1 MKSSRVRTLLVVSVL
16 TCALA
21 ACGGKDDTADD
32 LPTLTPQP
40 STPATSTP
48 PVSPTPK
55 PTPTA
60 EPTQTITKYGK
71 LTLVFNQPASVD
83 AKARQAVKT
92 YRVFQQIFRGMLG
105 TSTDDPLLKTVAG
118 PSAVTYVQGVL
129 QNQVKDGDKLG
140 GTLTI
145 TTKVQGV
152 GDALVVLGGCFDQSK
167 SYVIRPNGTTYVPE
181 VVKKRPELQVTATA
195 SAGAGAGWK
204 ITEYTLGSG
213 PC

>member
-21 ACGGKDDTADD
+21 ACGGKDDSADD

-40 STPATSTP
+40 STPASSTP
-48 PVSPTPK
+48 PPATPTPK
-55 PTPTA
+55 PTA
-60 EPTQTITKYGK
+60 EPTQAITKYGQ
-71 LTLVFNQPASVD
+71 LTLVFNQPATVD

-105 TSTDDPLLKTVAG
+105 TSTDDPQLKAVAA
-118 PSAVTYVQGVL
+118 PNVVKYVQGVL

-145 TTKVQGV
+145 TTKIQQVEKS
-152 GDALVVLGGCFDQSK
+152 VVLLGGCFDQSK
-167 SYVIRPNGTTYVPE
+167 SYGIHPGGAHYIDPVIKEQPKLN
-181 VVKKRPELQVTATA
+181 VVALAAPL
-195 SAGAGAGWK
+195 GGGWQ
-204 ITEYTLGSG
+204 ITEYRLEAG